1 MLTVNSTLCNGPDA
15 HFKYIQW
22 AEADFKSQTWLY
34 LILDGICT
42 FIYFSSFHRTG
53 IIHWWISPNLNSIE
67 EWQIFC
73 SSALPG
79 HPAAQGNT
87 SSDNRARYFLSLLEQ
102 IHSDT
107 KYKLLGGGANK
118 IQWQKCQN
126 CDVLPIA
133 RDSQVILT
141 QDFFCLLTSGRIFL
155 RLWLPTCQF
164 QGSRLSRVLFDILL
178 SE

>member
-1 MLTVNSTLCNGPDA
+1 MLTVNSTLCNDLDA

-34 LILDGICT
+34 LILNGICN
-42 FIYFSSFHRTG
+42 FMYYSSFDRTG

-118 IQWQKCQN
+118 IQWQKCQSW
-126 CDVLPIA
+126 DVLRSI
-133 RDSQVILT
+133 VIIILT

-155 RLWLPTCQF
+155 RLWLPTWQL
-164 QGSRLSRVLFDILL
+164 QGSRLTRVLFDILFF
-178 SE
+178 E